1 MLDRIPNL
9 LYNLYNEII
18 WTDWIGFPD
27 LVNGMAITGRGQVRR
42 KYRTCKILGGHTFY
56 YAFL

>member
-1 MLDRIPNL
+1 MK
-9 LYNLYNEII
+9 II
-18 WTDWIGFPD
+18 WTDWIEFPD

-42 KYRTCKILGGHTFY
+42 KYRTCEILGGHTFY